1 MILNLRILKKENIKT
16 RFQPY
21 LLEIL
26 PKKLLIKKTASQK
39 EAILLKDISD
49 QQSSR

>member
-26 PKKLLIKKTASQK
+26 PKKLLIKKKPPPKRKRSY
-39 EAILLKDISD
+39 
-49 QQSSR
+49 